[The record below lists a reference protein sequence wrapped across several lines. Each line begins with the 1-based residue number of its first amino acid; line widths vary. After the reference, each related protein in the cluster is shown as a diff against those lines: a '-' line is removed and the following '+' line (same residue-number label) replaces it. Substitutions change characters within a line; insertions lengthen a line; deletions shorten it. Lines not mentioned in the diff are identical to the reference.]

1 MSKKATRRAAR
12 QAFPQARPSAAGP
25 KRGRSGAG
33 QSGRTKAGGARPLR
47 PPSWKRAA
55 IQGAVLAIL
64 YFVVIQY
71 VWVPK
76 DAAGNRTANVYASL
90 LVAVVGFIAY
100 TCIAYL
106 VDRFTYNRRLRKL
119 KGSGK

>member
-1 MSKKATRRAAR
+1 
-12 QAFPQARPSAAGP
+12 
-25 KRGRSGAG
+25 
-33 QSGRTKAGGARPLR
+33 
-47 PPSWKRAA
+47 
-55 IQGAVLAIL
+55 VLAIL